1 MENLSANV
9 NVNRVGILV
18 LTVGII
24 FLVVNSAM
32 GMLLSAYSLFNVC
45 LTDVIVILTTVLIF
59 ISVRSRL
66 KTAFRISLPFVFSL
80 FGAAQFLAGIFA
92 PARAEDNFV
101 LIGII
106 IVLVVEVIIFL
117 VTLYFTQP
125 D

>member
-9 NVNRVGILV
+9 NVNRVSILV

-66 KTAFRISLPFVFSL
+66 KTAFRISLTFVFSL
-80 FGAAQFLAGIFA
+80 IGAAPFLAGIFA
-92 PARAEDNFV
+92 V
-101 LIGII
+101 KQ
-106 IVLVVEVIIFL
+106 V
-117 VTLYFTQP
+117 
-125 D
+125 